1 VVADQPSAGTLR
13 AQHEPCDFVDASGGA
28 LAALVAG
35 VARRRGVVGASA
47 ATTSAALAVPDE
59 IAVVLA
65 EIGATLPPVASI
77 GSVEASTRTNVADW
91 GLALFAGEG
100 QLERL
105 ALARIA
111 RDVALRRLPRGTGT
125 DGDGE
130 AGRPS

>member
-1 VVADQPSAGTLR
+1 MVADQPSAGTLR

>member
-35 VARRRGVVGASA
+35 VARRRGVVGA
-47 ATTSAALAVPDE
+47 SAALAVPDE